1 MSTYSNLEFGNM
13 IPVPVKTLE
22 YRDMGGAT
30 NFSGSIN
37 PILEDI
43 AAHEEAERRAEVALS
58 ETEFAD
64 RIRRERADAAQQV
77 ELRLRQEYE
86 LKLQAAHAPVAA
98 AVSAFK
104 EQRSEYFA
112 RVEAEVVQ
120 LALAIAAKILHREAQ
135 VDPMLVASLVRMA
148 IERLR
153 EGSSV
158 TIRVGRGRAP
168 RWKEYFAGQSVVAR
182 VEVVEDSNLSEHD
195 CLLETELGV
204 ANFGL
209 DTQLKEVEQGFFD
222 LLALKPV
229 NR

>member
-1 MSTYSNLEFGNM
+1 MSTYSNLEFGNI
-13 IPVPVKTLE
+13 IPAPVKTLE

-30 NFSGSIN
+30 NSSGAGN
-37 PILEDI
+37 AILEDM
-43 AAHEEAERRAEVALS
+43 AAHEEADRRAEVALS
-58 ETEFAD
+58 QTELAD
-64 RIRRERADAAQQV
+64 RIKRERSDAAQQV
-77 ELRLRQEYE
+77 ELRLRQDYE
-86 LKLQAAHAPVAA
+86 LKLQAAHAPVVA
-98 AVSAFK
+98 AVTAFN

-168 RWKEYFAGQSVVAR
+168 RWKEYFAGVSVAAR
-182 VEVVEDSNLSEHD
+182 VEAVEDVSLSEHD

-229 NR
+229 IR